1 MDWKRAKAILISA
14 FFILN
19 IVLAVV
25 LYNNL
30 KVEEVS
36 QQTIDNT
43 TKILRN
49 NKVHIEFPIPKY
61 TGNDYM
67 LQYEETPLHKDNT
80 IHVLLGENYS
90 QVDNNSYKSGSKSLH
105 FTDDSGFEFVNNETS
120 NVTNSYS
127 DSDVDKYLKELSKK
141 MGLPFNEFRLDGK
154 YIPNTETGEGA
165 RVVYK
170 GIYQK
175 FAVFDNYIDVE
186 YGSSGIKRI
195 KYHYN
200 KPISITIKKDI
211 YVVPVYEILI
221 TKMTKYPDTTI
232 INVDMG
238 FKGKINNETK
248 NLYESLS
255 WRILTN
261 SGKEFYF
268 SARSGDEFK

>member
-1 MDWKRAKAILISA
+1 MDWKRAKTILISV
-14 FFILN
+14 FFMLN

-43 TKILRN
+43 TQILRN
-49 NKVHIEFPIPKY
+49 NRVRIEFPIPKY

-67 LQYEETPLHKDNT
+67 LQYEETPLKKDKT
-80 IHVLLGENYS
+80 MQILLGENYS
-90 QVDNNSYKSGSKSLH
+90 QVGNNSYRSGSKSIS
-105 FTDDSGFEFVNNETS
+105 FNGDSGFEFVNAETS
-120 NVTNSYS
+120 NVPKSYS
-127 DSDVDKYLKELSKK
+127 ERDVDKYLKELSKK
-141 MGLPFNEFRLDGK
+141 IGIPFNEFRLDGK
-154 YIPNTETGEGA
+154 YSPNAETGQWA

-175 FAVFDNYIDVE
+175 YAVFDNYIDVE
-186 YGSSGIKRI
+186 IGSSGIKKI

-200 KPISITIKKDI
+200 RPISITIKKNI

-221 TKMTKYPDTTI
+221 TKMTKHPDTTI

-238 FKGKINNETK
+238 FKGKVDNETK

-255 WRILTN
+255 WRILTD

-268 SARSGDEFK
+268 SARNGDEMK